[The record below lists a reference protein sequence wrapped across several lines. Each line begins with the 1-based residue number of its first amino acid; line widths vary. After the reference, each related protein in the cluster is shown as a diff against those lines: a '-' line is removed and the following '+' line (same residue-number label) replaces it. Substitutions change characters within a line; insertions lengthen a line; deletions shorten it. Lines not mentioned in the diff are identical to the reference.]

1 MNVILNLKEIIK
13 VFLGFLCFFL
23 PFTKSHSILPKN
35 FEQRSKK
42 MAWPN
47 KQKSECQNAET

>member
-1 MNVILNLKEIIK
+1 L
-13 VFLGFLCFFL
+13 FFYL
-23 PFTKSHSILPKN
+23 FQKSHSIPPKN

-47 KQKSECQNAET
+47 KQKSECQNAETK